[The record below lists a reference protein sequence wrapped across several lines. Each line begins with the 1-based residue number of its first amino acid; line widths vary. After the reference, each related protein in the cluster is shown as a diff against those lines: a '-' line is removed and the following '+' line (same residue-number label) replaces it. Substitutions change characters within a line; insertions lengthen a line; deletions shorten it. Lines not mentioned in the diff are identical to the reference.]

1 MNINKRT
8 RTLIVTALLAA
19 ITFLLGLTPI
29 GYIPLPTM
37 KITIL
42 VIPVII
48 GVMMEGLSVGLF
60 LGFVFGVTSLLQVF
74 MGDPLGLY
82 LMNISPIRTVMMI
95 FIPRLLVPVTA
106 YISFKGVRKLGKLG
120 KKASYL
126 IGAGVGSITNT
137 FFFLGMLY
145 LLFIPEIVDIAEAF
159 GTTEGLL
166 LGVIGGIALT
176 NGVPEMIAAMIIV
189 PIICLALNKVI
200 LKDKSEIN
208 E

>member
-60 LGFVFGVTSLLQVF
+60 LGFVFGLTSLLQVF

-82 LMNISPIRTVMMI
+82 LLNISPLRTVLMI
-95 FIPRLLVPVTA
+95 FVPRLLVPVTA
-106 YISFKGVRKLGKLG
+106 YFSFLGVGKLGKVG

-126 IGAGVGSITNT
+126 VGAGIGSLTNT

-145 LLFIPEIVDIAEAF
+145 LLFIPEIADIAAAF

-166 LGVIGGIALT
+166 LGVIGSIALT
-176 NGVPEMIAAMIIV
+176 NGIPEMIAAMV
-189 PIICLALNKVI
+189 LTPIICLALDKTILRNKTE
-200 LKDKSEIN
+200 LKD
-208 E
+208 